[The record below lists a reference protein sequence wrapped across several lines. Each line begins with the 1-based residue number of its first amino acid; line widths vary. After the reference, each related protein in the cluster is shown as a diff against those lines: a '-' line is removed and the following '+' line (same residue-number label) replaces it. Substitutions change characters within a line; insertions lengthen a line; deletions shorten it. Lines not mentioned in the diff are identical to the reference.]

1 MSDEYVIIQ
10 GELPHRDPLWR
21 RNRAKRFAGNLAS
34 DGSDR
39 SLHCARA
46 GADDDQ

>member
-10 GELPHRDPLWR
+10 GELPHQDPLWR
-21 RNRAKRFAGNLAS
+21 RNWARRFAGNLAS
-34 DGSDR
+34 YGPDR
-39 SLHCARA
+39 RLHFARA

>member
-10 GELPHRDPLWR
+10 GELPHQDLLRP
-21 RNRAKRFAGNLAS
+21 RNWADRFTGNLAS
-34 DGSDR
+34 YGPDR
-39 SLHCARA
+39 RPHCAPA